1 MTTTA
6 RVGID
11 IVAQDKTRAAF
22 ASANASLGRF
32 NRSMTQL
39 KGVMAGLAG
48 GNLMVGFI
56 RSMVAVNRE
65 VPSVKL
71 ALDRLNGA
79 WILFARKVGDSGL
92 NNALVN
98 FANRMAGMVMGT
110 NSLGESI
117 GRFLAGAVNVMAG
130 VFEGIG
136 RAVAF
141 TYDNLAAFGRLL
153 AVIGLVAFG
162 RSILFVAGNMLL
174 FYRSVAITAKG
185 MLAFTAIN
193 RMGTAGFVL
202 LAGIIGY
209 ATDSL
214 DDMKAM
220 IDAVWVKVKE
230 VFPGLGQVATEALK
244 DLGFN
249 VDSLTGEFA
258 SAFDGLRGLEN
269 VAAPAAEKLKK
280 TGDGIKRV
288 GAAAKDTS
296 FYMMD
301 LGKSSKEANDA
312 MSGVGDTFGSE
323 FSSAFSSVIDGTK
336 SVKEAFRDM
345 AKGII
350 TSLANS
356 AVSRIFGSIFGGGE
370 GGGIF
375 GSLFGGAKA
384 GGGPVQSGKSY
395 LVGENGPEVVRMGGD
410 GTVIPNDAL
419 GGGGRTVAVHLT
431 LNAEGADRAAIAAL
445 RADLKKMSST
455 IGNTIKSTVQR
466 ETASNPGFGR
476 R

>member
-1 MTTTA
+1 VTTTA

-375 GSLFGGAKA
+375 GSLFGGARA

>member
-22 ASANASLGRF
+22 SSATASLNRF
-32 NRSMTQL
+32 NRSMNQL
-39 KGVMAGLAG
+39 KGVMAGIAG
-48 GNLMVGFI
+48 GNILAGFV
-56 RSMVAVNRE
+56 RSMVSVNKE
-65 VPSVKL
+65 VPAVKL

-162 RSILFVAGNMLL
+162 RSILVVAGNMLL

>member
-375 GSLFGGAKA
+375 GSLFGGARA

>member
-39 KGVMAGLAG
+39 KAVMAGLAG

-296 FYMMD
+296 FHMMD

-375 GSLFGGAKA
+375 GSLFGGARA

>member
-214 DDMKAM
+214 DDMKAV

-375 GSLFGGAKA
+375 GSLFGGARA

>member
-22 ASANASLGRF
+22 SSATASLNRF
-32 NRSMTQL
+32 NRSMNQL
-39 KGVMAGLAG
+39 KGVMAGIAG
-48 GNLMVGFI
+48 GNILAGFV
-56 RSMVAVNRE
+56 RSMVSVNKE
-65 VPSVKL
+65 VPAVKL

-375 GSLFGGAKA
+375 GSLFGGARA